1 MAADCIVTDGG
12 TLAGESPAT
21 TKAYAK
27 PKRGGAEY
35 SAAVKVAA
43 VTKHIADQEEHHN
56 ETFVADELTHEA
68 SRH

>member
-1 MAADCIVTDGG
+1 MAADCIVTDGE
-12 TLAGESPAT
+12 LSLAT

-43 VTKHIADQEEHHN
+43 VTKHIADQ
-56 ETFVADELTHEA
+56 
-68 SRH
+68 